1 MASIQNRSRW
11 AVSTGKTETTFRLKS
26 EALAHQA
33 SLVKE
38 KSKVY
43 QLEDTFEA
51 QIKLKDREGNLI
63 KRTRT
68 FSSMKEAE
76 AWATS
81 EENRIKQYKTEH
93 GSFNITY
100 ETMTFLQAMEK
111 TCEEHYKGR
120 PSYKENSYR
129 VPQIAERIGKDV
141 LLKDINQKV
150 LINYRNGLK
159 EDKYSPSSIR
169 NYFAVISATLNH
181 AQKEWLYPVE
191 NYTKKIKLEKPNN
204 AIERNWEDPG
214 ERDRLMKSIENYAD
228 WIMPIVEM
236 SLEMS
241 FRLGELVKS
250 TMKVPDD
257 QFMGLRWEGVDFNK
271 ETVRIFAEK
280 NDWKKP
286 AGEMKGRIVPM
297 TKRMKQILLHIH
309 GSLEYKKTGPVFN
322 TSKSAVQHALERA
335 CENAVPPIKKLTF
348 HSFRK
353 IATYD
358 LSKRVRNPVL
368 LGKLTGHRDV
378 HTLSKRYFL
387 PAIEDLRA
395 MVNINDEPDIMKKGL
410 IILKEH
416 LGVDGVNSFLLRV
429 NDEVKTKL
437 EAEGKIQANEQK

>member
-11 AVSTGKTETTFRLKS
+11 AVATGKTEVTFRLKS

-33 SLVKE
+33 TLVKE

-68 FSSMKEAE
+68 FSTLKEAE
-76 AWATS
+76 DWS
-81 EENRIKQYKTEH
+81 SGEENRIKAYKSEH

-100 ETMTFLQAMEK
+100 ESMSFLHAMEK
-111 TCEEHYKGR
+111 TLEEHYKGR
-120 PSYKENSYR
+120 PSYKENKYR
-129 VPQIAERIGKDV
+129 VPQIAERIGKDF

-150 LINYRNGLK
+150 LINFRNGLK
-159 EDKYSPSSIR
+159 EDKYSASSIR
-169 NYFAVISATLNH
+169 NFFAVISATLNH

-191 NYTKKIKLEKPNN
+191 NFTKKIKLEKPDN
-204 AIERNWEDPG
+204 AVERNWEDPG
-214 ERDRLMKSIENYAD
+214 ERDRLLKSIENYAD

-250 TMKVPDD
+250 TMSTPDEEY
-257 QFMGLRWEGVDFNK
+257 MGLRWEGVDFNN

-297 TKRMKQILLHIH
+297 TKRMKQILLHHH
-309 GSLEYKKTGPVFN
+309 GSLDVKKTGPVFK

-335 CENAVPPIKKLTF
+335 CDKAIPPIERLTF

-395 MVNINDEPDIMKKGL
+395 MVNINDEPDVLKKGL
-410 IILKEH
+410 IILKEQ
-416 LGVDGVNSFLLRV
+416 LGVDGLQAFMVRINE
-429 NDEVKTKL
+429 EVKNKL
-437 EAEGKIQANEQK
+437 EENKTKIQTT